1 MQMLKRVPVHCS
13 VDTFDQIL
21 KIVERWSG
29 WWESCQTGS
38 GAEPEYVNINIAKI
52 AKLLEIQR

>member
-38 GAEPEYVNINIAKI
+38 GAEPEYVNINIAKV
-52 AKLLEIQR
+52 AKLP